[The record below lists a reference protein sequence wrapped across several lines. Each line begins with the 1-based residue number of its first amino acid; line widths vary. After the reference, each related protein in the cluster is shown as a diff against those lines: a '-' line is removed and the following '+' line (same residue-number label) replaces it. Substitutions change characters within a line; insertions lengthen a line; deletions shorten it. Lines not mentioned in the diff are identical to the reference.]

1 MRDCLS
7 TENHTREERAVYHRP
22 SLHGARRI
30 DVPFKKEKVHDQN
43 QSTLSAMKQTKE
55 RPCTHRRTRFNDHP
69 SASSSSLHNQSQRNW
84 NQRSRHLDQENQRS
98 LILYKTLKT
107 KLKLDG
113 LKQSTFHKKDPQNK
127 LNCVSHLPDRWLQ
140 SFIRSQHFPFPVP
153 RSQSHTLSLNRSAV
167 NHQSSHLDD
176 T

>member
-69 SASSSSLHNQSQRNW
+69 SASSSSHHKQSQRNW

-127 LNCVSHLPDRWLQ
+127 LNCVSHHPDRGLQ
-140 SFIRSQHFPFPVP
+140 SFIRSQHYV
-153 RSQSHTLSLNRSAV
+153 SSSAFTE
-167 NHQSSHLDD
+167 SHLKPE
-176 T
+176 